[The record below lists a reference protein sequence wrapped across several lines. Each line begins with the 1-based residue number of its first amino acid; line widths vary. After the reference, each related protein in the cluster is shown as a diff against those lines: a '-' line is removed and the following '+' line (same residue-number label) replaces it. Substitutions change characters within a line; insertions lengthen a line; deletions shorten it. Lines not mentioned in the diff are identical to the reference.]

1 MSLQTRLRY
10 SLERALQSLLRWPDT
25 LQSQCTGSFF
35 TAQVERESGRREEG
49 GRRTAA
55 RRGEQLSVEE
65 PRSGPGLFATETLEA
80 RYEDGISR

>member
-1 MSLQTRLRY
+1 MSLQNRLRY
-10 SLERALQSLLRWPDT
+10 SLERALQNLLRWPDT

-49 GRRTAA
+49 ERRTAA